1 MVRVAVQEAN
11 LPFEDYPA
19 TIDTGNALHRF
30 LMPCEIWRTIAN
42 RRRDDGLYRGLGG
55 MPGRRSRG
63 FYSPPAGK
71 RCRATRLTGGQRGVA
86 KGSSLVWPRGR
97 TVREGTAK
105 RNIAECLA
113 FVPIAR
119 RNGGRTPLRY
129 ATGLDSSWTDVQ
141 PSGYSRLSADGTE
154 PVQWRH
160 RARAVA
166 SVGIVRSLMCRRGE
180 PRFRTGRRRE

>member
-19 TIDTGNALHRF
+19 TIDTTRHRF

-55 MPGRRSRG
+55 IPGRRSRG
-63 FYSPPAGK
+63 FYSPPAGR
-71 RCRATRLTGGQRGVA
+71 RCRCTRLTGGQRGVA
-86 KGSSLVWPRGR
+86 KGSSLVRPRGR

-113 FVPIAR
+113 FVPNAR
-119 RNGGRTPLRY
+119 RNGDRPPLRY

-141 PSGYSRLSADGTE
+141 PSGYSRLSADGAE

-166 SVGIVRSLMCRRGE
+166 SSGSFGRSCAVPANRAY
-180 PRFRTGRRRE
+180 RTGRRRE